1 MVRGRRSLGIVAV
14 LAAAGAFAAACGG
27 SDDSSSLIDGTD
39 AGTDGP
45 GVDTSVADTSVADTS
60 VADTSVADTS
70 VVDATDAADA
80 ADANVGMNLDGGAC
94 DGGIVSVTSITP
106 KFGLTTAKTTLT
118 LSGSGFVATPKLY
131 LSSGGTLTPLTGVA
145 FVSSTSVTGT
155 VPSGLAAGTYGVI
168 VVNPGDCAGTLA
180 GSYKAVVDPAPQIL
194 SVSPQTGTTQADV
207 TGVVITGCN
216 FPANATVST
225 LSSALVEQAQLVTS
239 VPAVLNASD
248 PSCNNDPSYTMTATI
263 QTKTLPLTVGAYLVR
278 VTNPTTSTFG
288 EYSSFVVTNP
298 NGNLTGGWKTAN
310 GLNVGRRSLGMAAG
324 RIDDAR
330 RFLYAVGGEIT
341 DGTALKTI
349 EVAPVDRFGQ
359 LGTWTVGRNQ
369 LGTARSGLAVVQQ
382 GKYLYAIGGTS
393 SKAGT
398 GGATPTGTPLG
409 SIERA
414 KILDLT
420 GAPKLTDPALFA
432 GGTLPK
438 GTFYYKVA
446 AVLTNAVPA
455 TAGETLPSDEGVA
468 SLPAIGS
475 IKLDWTAPAIGTVD
489 HYRVYRTKVVDGVSG
504 TEVLLK
510 DNIAAGTTTYIDT
523 GADVPGTETPLVI
536 GETGPWLD
544 AGQSLFKT
552 RLDTAAAIVPDPAGG
567 NLFWV
572 EVAGGW
578 GTCVATLGI
587 MDCTEK
593 ASLSAD
599 GATLGAFAANAT
611 ALSQPRMRHGLA
623 VMTAKN
629 GPPTFSADATATTAF
644 LVAAGG
650 KGLNSVSK
658 TVEFSLVSATGVT
671 GTWANPNGGANS
683 GGGFANQRD
692 GIQLLVSSG
701 YGYAMFG
708 GSATGDQSAQATVT
722 ATALTFANWS
732 NAGANLGAALG
743 RYGAAAESAYFYVA
757 GGTTNDA
764 DALTSVYQILH

>member
-1 MVRGRRSLGIVAV
+1 MLRVNRSLGIVAV
-14 LAAAGAFAAACGG
+14 LAAAGAFAVACGG
-27 SDDSSSLIDGTD
+27 SDDSPGVEEADGGD
-39 AGTDGP
+39 GGP
-45 GVDTSVADTSVADTS
+45 GVDSTLPDTSVADTSVADTS
-60 VADTSVADTS
+60 VADTSVAD
-70 VVDATDAADA
+70 AADAADA
-80 ADANVGMNLDGGAC
+80 ADGNVGMNLDGGAC
-94 DGGIVSVTSITP
+94 DGGTLSVTSITP

-145 FVSSTSVTGT
+145 FVSSSSVTGT
-155 VPSGLAAGTYGVI
+155 VPSGLAAGTYGVV

-216 FPANATVST
+216 FPANATVTTVSA
-225 LSSALVEQAQLVTS
+225 ALVEQAQTVTTA
-239 VPAVLNASD
+239 PAVLNASD
-248 PSCNNDPSYTMTATI
+248 PSCNNDPSYTMTATVL
-263 QTKTLPLTVGAYLVR
+263 TKTLPLTVGAYLVR
-278 VTNPTTSTFG
+278 VTNPTTTTFG
-288 EYSSFVVTNP
+288 DYSSFVVTNP
-298 NGNLTGGWKTAN
+298 NGNLTGGWKAAS
-310 GLNVGRRSLGMAAG
+310 GLNTGRRSLGMAAG

-359 LGTWTVGRNQ
+359 LGTWTLGRNQ
-369 LGTARSGLAVVQQ
+369 LGTARSGLTVVQQ

-398 GGATPTGTPLG
+398 GGAAPTGTPLG

-414 KILDLT
+414 KILDLS
-420 GAPKLTDPALFA
+420 GAPKLTDPAIVA
-432 GGTLPK
+432 GGTLAK

-455 TAGETLPSDEGVA
+455 TTGETLPTDEAVA
-468 SLPAIGS
+468 TLAASGS
-475 IKLDWTAPAIGTVD
+475 VKLDWTAPVAGTVD

-510 DNIAAGTTTYIDT
+510 DSIASGTLTYTDT

-544 AGQSLFKT
+544 AGQALFKT
-552 RLDTAAAIVPDPAGG
+552 RLDTAAAIVPDPAG
-567 NLFWV
+567 NLFV

-578 GTCVATLGI
+578 GTCIATLGI

-599 GATLGAFAANAT
+599 GATLGAFTANVT
-611 ALSQPRMRHGLA
+611 LLGQPRMRHGLA

-644 LVAAGG
+644 LVVAGG
-650 KGLNSVSK
+650 KGINTVSK
-658 TVEFSLVSATGVT
+658 TVEFSLIAATGAT
-671 GTWANPNGGANS
+671 GTWANPNGGVNT

-692 GIQLLVSSG
+692 GIQLLISSG

-708 GSATGDQSAQATVT
+708 GSATGDQSAQGKVT
-722 ATALTFANWS
+722 ATALTFDNWS
-732 NAGANLGAALG
+732 NAGANLGTALG
-743 RYGAAAESAYFYVA
+743 RYGAASESAYFYVA
-757 GGTTNDA
+757 GGTTNDV
-764 DALTSVYQILH
+764 DAVTTVYQILH